1 MTDIIVVEDPVEEGA
16 DAHNVGQVVR
26 PNGLFVVQ
34 ADVTSWGLDV
44 YERGNN
50 TAIYT
55 LSGQAAALVIYDTPQ
70 TDGYWG
76 VDDIGYNFR
85 HPVTQV
91 ALATQSAVL
100 EGGKRYLFA
109 YSFVTA
115 SDGTLIARFIWRIQG
130 GPAF

>member
-1 MTDIIVVEDPVEEGA
+1 MTDIVVVEDPVEEGA
-16 DAHNVGQVVR
+16 DAHNLGQVAR
-26 PNGLFVVQ
+26 PIGTFLVQ

-55 LSGQAAALVIYDTPQ
+55 ISGQAAALVIFDTPQ

-76 VDDIGYNFR
+76 LDLVGYNFR
-85 HPVTQV
+85 HYVTQV
-91 ALATQSAVL
+91 ALAGQSAVL
-100 EGGKRYLFA
+100 EGGRRYLFH
-109 YSFVTA
+109 YNFITA
-115 SDGTLIARFIWRIQG
+115 SDGTLHARFIWRMQG